1 MAKNL
6 LLFFIFLINVVSSK
20 TEYDY
25 EEIDEMVP
33 KHVVSNN
40 MNYSFYKIY
49 KYHIPFNQNSKT
61 TNITIHLFSNNYFNI
76 YLYNNFDN
84 IAQDARGYFKNYISN
99 VKFNKNII
107 RFNNLNCNTDYY
119 FVFDDS
125 TYYSQDVFALYLQ
138 VTFIN
143 EETDIIN
150 LNPKLSHYYSII
162 PRNENKEEKLNY
174 CFNETKY
181 TLIQLIQGNLTIKEE
196 EDIII
201 TYNNKTTFKKMVEF
215 KKDKKYTILYQSTL
229 AYSPIDIQFFNEKTF
244 LKHDMKKRP
253 IVLLGTFNY
262 DIEIDISEYEI
273 GEYIVLETNNNDKF
287 IELKYQ
293 YKDDLKQNNFI
304 YSGKYY
310 QYSYIL
316 IKKTK
321 NVSSLLLYITT
332 SNENFFSLIQN
343 MLKVK
348 EITFDANQNNQI
360 FKGPQLLLIDY
371 STINNLVSF
380 GIESNYSYCF
390 YEQEID
396 SSISFGY
403 KYYYGNIT
411 IYKKDNYKDNI
422 FKRAFIYFNTS
433 DYISI
438 TFQKFN
444 FYILSQ
450 NFGDIILNKQYLQ
463 ICQGNNSPK
472 ELYFYVNN
480 DKKENRYNYIDIFI
494 PVLGN
499 YDSFFINEKEI
510 KTLSD
515 FNFNNIKESN
525 FFQISKS
532 TDSGYLK
539 IKCEKPAMVNHICIT
554 GDYDLNL
561 TSGKRYIFPKSR
573 VREYNFTFEEKLIN
587 KSITLKF
594 TLFGSSKNT
603 SIEFYLNKELKILNN
618 TTPLELLYKYE
629 YYNPNLINFKNNI
642 EEDFCIEIIVGF
654 LEEDL
659 ELHKQIDFANSL

>member
-1 MAKNL
+1 MCGL
-6 LLFFIFLINVVSSK
+6 
-20 TEYDY
+20 
-25 EEIDEMVP
+25 P
-33 KHVVSNN
+33 
-40 MNYSFYKIY
+40 
-49 KYHIPFNQNSKT
+49 
-61 TNITIHLFSNNYFNI
+61 
-76 YLYNNFDN
+76 
-84 IAQDARGYFKNYISN
+84 
-99 VKFNKNII
+99 
-107 RFNNLNCNTDYY
+107 
-119 FVFDDS
+119 
-125 TYYSQDVFALYLQ
+125 
-138 VTFIN
+138 
-143 EETDIIN
+143 
-150 LNPKLSHYYSII
+150 
-162 PRNENKEEKLNY
+162 
-174 CFNETKY
+174 
-181 TLIQLIQGNLTIKEE
+181 
-196 EDIII
+196 
-201 TYNNKTTFKKMVEF
+201 
-215 KKDKKYTILYQSTL
+215 
-229 AYSPIDIQFFNEKTF
+229 
-244 LKHDMKKRP
+244 
-253 IVLLGTFNY
+253 LGV
-262 DIEIDISEYEI
+262 D
-273 GEYIVLETNNNDKF
+273 
-287 IELKYQ
+287 
-293 YKDDLKQNNFI
+293 
-304 YSGKYY
+304 
-310 QYSYIL
+310 
-316 IKKTK
+316 
-321 NVSSLLLYITT
+321 
-332 SNENFFSLIQN
+332 
-343 MLKVK
+343 
-348 EITFDANQNNQI
+348 
-360 FKGPQLLLIDY
+360 
-371 STINNLVSF
+371 
-380 GIESNYSYCF
+380 
-390 YEQEID
+390 
-396 SSISFGY
+396 
-403 KYYYGNIT
+403 
-411 IYKKDNYKDNI
+411 
-422 FKRAFIYFNTS
+422 FNTS

-594 TLFGSSKNT
+594 TLFGSSNNT
-603 SIEFYLNKELKILNN
+603 SIEFYLNEELKILNN
-618 TTPLELLYKYE
+618 TTPLELLYTYE

-659 ELHKQIDFANSL
+659 KLYKQIDFTDSLGNIVLEPKEGYIIKIPEEFNQDLYDYSIIIQSSYINIQIYYDKIDFIVPNANDIYFFFL